1 MSLFYLHHSHD
12 PGECAAAFA
21 AWRGFESPLRH
32 RPAAATC
39 LTGGHC
45 VLWRVEAKSRRE
57 AIALL
62 PAFVASRT
70 EAIEVRDVE
79 IP

>member
-1 MSLFYLHHSHD
+1 MALFYLHHNHD
-12 PGECAAAFA
+12 PAECATAFA

-45 VLWRVEAKSRRE
+45 LLWRVEAAGPGE

-62 PAFVASRT
+62 PPFVAART
-70 EAIEVRDVE
+70 EAIEARDVE

>member
-1 MSLFYLHHSHD
+1 MPIFYLHHSHD
-12 PGECAAAFA
+12 SAECATAFA
-21 AWRGFESPLRH
+21 AWRGFESPLRR

-39 LTGGHC
+39 LTGGHR
-45 VLWRVEAKSRRE
+45 VFWRVEAESREE

-62 PAFVASRT
+62 PAFVAART
-70 EAIEVRDVE
+70 DVVEVREVE